1 MLMLELSEILKILPH
16 RFPFLL
22 VDRIVELEPG
32 KRAVGVKNVT
42 FNEWFFQGH
51 FPDDPIMPGVL
62 IMEAMAQVGGVLLM
76 TSTGNEG
83 KTALFGGVHRFRFRR
98 AVRPGD
104 QLLTEVELLKWK
116 GNAGK
121 VSVVGKVDGR
131 VVAEGEYLFTLV
143 EKEETEGMLRLPSA
157 YEESVAK

>member
-1 MLMLELSEILKILPH
+1 MLMLEVSKILKILPH

-32 KRAVGVKNVT
+32 RRAVGIKNVT

-51 FPDDPIMPGVL
+51 FPNDPIMPGVL

-83 KTALFGGVHRFRFRR
+83 KMALFGGVQRFRFRR

-104 QLLTEVELLKWK
+104 QLLTEVEMLKWK
-116 GNAGK
+116 GSTGK
-121 VSVVGKVDGR
+121 VSVVGKVNGQ

-143 EKEETEGMLRLPSA
+143 EKEEGGGTLRLHGDYDEP
-157 YEESVAK
+157 VGD

>member
-1 MLMLELSEILKILPH
+1 MSMLDLGEILRILPH

-22 VDRIVELEPG
+22 VDRITHLEPG
-32 KRAVGVKNVT
+32 KKAVGVKNVT

-51 FPDDPIMPGVL
+51 FPNDPIMPGVL

-83 KTALFGGVHRFRFRR
+83 KTAMFGGVHRFRFRR

-104 QLLTEVELLKWK
+104 QLVTEAEIIKWK

-121 VSVVGKVDGR
+121 VTVVGKVNDQI
-131 VVAEGEYLFTLV
+131 VAEGEYLFSLV
-143 EKEETEGMLRLPSA
+143 ETEESQGTFRLSNA
-157 YEESVAK
+157 YEESVAE

>member
-1 MLMLELSEILKILPH
+1 MLDLNDILKVLPH

-22 VDRIVELEPG
+22 VDRITDLEPG
-32 KRAVGVKNVT
+32 ERAVGVKNVT

-62 IMEAMAQVGGVLLM
+62 IMEAMAQVGGILLM

-83 KTALFGGVHRFRFRR
+83 KTALFGGVRRFRFRR
-98 AVRPGD
+98 AVHPGD
-104 QLLTEVELLKWK
+104 QLTTEAELLKLK
-116 GNAGK
+116 GTAGE
-121 VSVVGKVDGR
+121 VSVVAKVNGQ
-131 VVAEGEYLFTLV
+131 VVAEGKYLFTLV
-143 EKEETEGMLRLPSA
+143 EKAETEGTLRLRAA